1 MNRTALI
8 TALIATGFSCS
19 AMADGF
25 TNSGAIKAR
34 VAHEQ
39 VTAGAHHKGFQWDT
53 QVVNTRSARQDASNS
68 QWQAVSKSEVPADDD
83 AETSVHGATGFYWG
97 VLNDHEQAGFYWGV
111 LNDHEQTGFY
121 WGVLN
126 DHEQTGF
133 YWGVLNDHEQ
143 AGFQWDSLNT
153 HEHTGFYWGVLG
165 AHEQTGFYW
174 GVL

>member
-1 MNRTALI
+1 MNKKTLI
-8 TALIATGFSCS
+8 AALIATGFSCT

-25 TNSGAIKAR
+25 ADSGAIKAR

-39 VTAGAHHKGFQWDT
+39 VTTAAHHKGFLWDT
-53 QVVNTRSARQDASNS
+53 QVVNTRSAKGDTNNS
-68 QWQAVSKSEVPADDD
+68 QWQAVSKSEVPADEN
-83 AETSVHGATGFYWG
+83 AGASVHGATGFYWG

-133 YWGVLNDHEQ
+133 YWGVL
-143 AGFQWDSLNT
+143 GT
-153 HEHTGFYWGVLG
+153 
-165 AHEQTGFYW
+165 HEQTGFYW

>member
-1 MNRTALI
+1 MNKKTLI
-8 TALIATGFSCS
+8 TALIATGFSCT

-25 TNSGAIKAR
+25 ANSGAVKAR

-39 VTAGAHHKGFQWDT
+39 VTTAAHHKGFQWYT
-53 QVVNTRSARQDASNS
+53 QVVNARSATQDTSNS
-68 QWQAVSKSEVPADDD
+68 QWQAVSKSEVPAVDD
-83 AETSVHGATGFYWG
+83 AAVSVHGAT
-97 VLNDHEQAGFYWGV
+97 GFYWGV

-133 YWGVLNDHEQ
+133 YWGVLGTN
-143 AGFQWDSLNT
+143 
-153 HEHTGFYWGVLG
+153 
-165 AHEQTGFYW
+165 EQTGFYW

>member
-1 MNRTALI
+1 MNKKTLI

-25 TNSGAIKAR
+25 ANSGAIKAR

-39 VTAGAHHKGFQWDT
+39 VTTAAHHKGFQWDT
-53 QVVNTRSARQDASNS
+53 QVVNARSATQDTSNS
-68 QWQAVSKSEVPADDD
+68 QWQAVSKSEVPAVDD
-83 AETSVHGATGFYWG
+83 AAVSVHGAT
-97 VLNDHEQAGFYWGV
+97 GFYWGV

-133 YWGVLNDHEQ
+133 YWGVL
-143 AGFQWDSLNT
+143 GT
-153 HEHTGFYWGVLG
+153 
-165 AHEQTGFYW
+165 HEQTGFYW

>member
-1 MNRTALI
+1 MNKKTLI
-8 TALIATGFSCS
+8 AALIATGFSCT

-25 TNSGAIKAR
+25 ANSGAVKAR

-39 VTAGAHHKGFQWDT
+39 VTTAAHHKGFLWDT
-53 QVVNTRSARQDASNS
+53 QAVTPRSVKQDASSS
-68 QWQAVSKSEVPADDD
+68 QWQAVSKSEVPAVDD
-83 AETSVHGATGFYWG
+83 AAVSVHGAT
-97 VLNDHEQAGFYWGV
+97 GFYWGV

-133 YWGVLNDHEQ
+133 YWGVL
-143 AGFQWDSLNT
+143 
-153 HEHTGFYWGVLG
+153 G